1 MVCIVFWS
9 KKYWYMCLICVAV
22 RSVWHSSQ
30 LVYYMIMIKI
40 REPLMNINGKVIDVS
55 RILKKKGGACCVA
68 ESRFVRNIM
77 FVL

>member
-55 RILKKKGGACCVA
+55 RIFFKRRGMLCG
-68 ESRFVRNIM
+68 
-77 FVL
+77 